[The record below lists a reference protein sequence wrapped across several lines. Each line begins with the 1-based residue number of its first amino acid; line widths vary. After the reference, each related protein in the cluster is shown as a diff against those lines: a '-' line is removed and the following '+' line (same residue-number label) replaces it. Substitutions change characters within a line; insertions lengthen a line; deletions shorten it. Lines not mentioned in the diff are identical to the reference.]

1 MIIGWEW
8 VEIGLCILLII
19 GLILNYICMN
29 TNWPEAVAWV
39 LVGIEV
45 ILITVVLCVGIPM
58 SNAQNK
64 IEAKYIDYLELRA
77 EYVEAD
83 SLDRLELTN
92 AVLAYNAWVED
103 TEDERNNPWHF
114 MGTSTFATK
123 FEKIEVK

>member
-8 VEIGLCILLII
+8 VEIGIYILLII

-29 TNWPEAVAWV
+29 TNWSEAVAWV
-39 LVGIEV
+39 LVSTEV
-45 ILITVVLCVGIPM
+45 ILMTAALCIGIPM

-77 EYVEAD
+77 EYAEAD

>member
-8 VEIGLCILLII
+8 VEIGICILLII
-19 GLILNYICMN
+19 GLIFNYICMN
-29 TNWPEAVAWV
+29 TNWSEAVAWV
-39 LVGIEV
+39 LAGTEV
-45 ILITVVLCVGIPM
+45 ILMTAALCIGIPM
-58 SNAQNK
+58 SKAQNK

-77 EYVEAD
+77 EYAEAD
-83 SLDRLELTN
+83 SLDRLELNN

>member
-8 VEIGLCILLII
+8 VEIGICILLII
-19 GLILNYICMN
+19 GLIFNYICMN
-29 TNWPEAVAWV
+29 TNWSVAVAWV
-39 LVGIEV
+39 LAGTEV
-45 ILITVVLCVGIPM
+45 ILMTAALCIGIPM

-64 IEAKYIDYLELRA
+64 IEAKYIDYLELRV
-77 EYVEAD
+77 EYAEAD
-83 SLDRLELTN
+83 SIDRLELTN